1 MSTTARRVARLSQ
14 LRTDRAERVEV
25 DGTPI
30 LLVRDGDTVHA
41 YSADCPHAGA
51 PLEEGALCHGRII
64 CPWHKGTFDVA
75 TGSVLEPPPLLPL
88 DRYPVT
94 LDGDDVL
101 VCAQKLPPPQP
112 DANANASAS
121 ANASSQTQAG
131 AAGETPHFVVI
142 GAGAAGAAACAALR
156 ECGFAGRITL
166 IGDEPHAPY
175 DRTSLSK
182 FVPSFE
188 MAPADVPPLLPPD
201 WLQTHG
207 IERLVA
213 KVARLDVPARTIH
226 FEAGATAPT
235 QAIEP
240 LKYDTA
246 LLATGSVPKVPD
258 IPGRDLGGVHVLRH
272 LDDAAALVDALGDD
286 ATQTR
291 VAILGSSF
299 IGLEVASA
307 LRKHGVPVTV
317 ISPAKVPFAK
327 QFGERAGQMFRALHE
342 SNGVRFRLGTQVV
355 SLEGD
360 EGNVHAVMLEG
371 GEHVDADVVLLGTG
385 VTPATGFVD
394 GLPLQKD
401 GGIVVNAGMHAA
413 CGLYAAGDIA
423 VFSLH
428 ENQEPVRIEHWRVA
442 QQHARIA
449 AQNMCGA
456 RNRYND
462 VPFFWTYHF
471 GKNFGYL
478 GHASEWDEIVVD
490 GDLDRHSFIALY
502 VRDGNVDAVLACERE
517 ALTARLSDAM
527 RGGLTRADALAM
539 IGEHARQASPAA
551 GS

>member
-1 MSTTARRVARLSQ
+1 MSTPARRVARLSE
-14 LRTDRAERVEV
+14 LPADRAIRVTV
-25 DGTPI
+25 DDTPI
-30 LLVRDGDTVHA
+30 LLVRDGDTVRA
-41 YSADCPHAGA
+41 YSPDCPHAGG

-75 TGSVLEPPPLLPL
+75 TGNVLEPPALLPL

-101 VCAQKLPPPQP
+101 VSADKIAAPEPASGTPPADTTAQAK
-112 DANANASAS
+112 
-121 ANASSQTQAG
+121 
-131 AAGETPHFVVI
+131 HYVVI

-156 ECGFAGRITL
+156 EFGFEGRITL
-166 IGDEPHAPY
+166 IGDEAHAPY

-201 WLQTHG
+201 WLRTHG
-207 IERLVA
+207 VERIVA

-226 FEAGATAPT
+226 FESGAGASEPDIAPMT
-235 QAIEP
+235 
-240 LKYDTA
+240 YDTA

-258 IPGRDLGGVHVLRH
+258 IPGCELGGVHVLRH
-272 LDDAAALVDALGDD
+272 LDDAAALIDALGDD
-286 ATQTR
+286 ASQTR
-291 VAILGSSF
+291 VAILGSGF

-317 ISPAKVPFAK
+317 ISRDKVPFAK

-342 SNGVRFRLGTQVV
+342 SNGVTFHLDAQVA

-360 EGNVHAVMLEG
+360 EGNVHSVMLDG
-371 GEHVDADVVLLGTG
+371 GEAIAANVVLLGTG
-385 VTPATGFVD
+385 VAPATGFVD

-401 GGIVVNAGMHAA
+401 GGVVVNAGMNAA
-413 CGLYAAGDIA
+413 CGLYAAGDLA

-456 RNRYND
+456 RNRYVD
-462 VPFFWTYHF
+462 VPYFWTYHY
-471 GKNFGYL
+471 GKNFEYL

-490 GDLDRHSFIALY
+490 GDFDHHQFIALY
-502 VRDGNVDAVLACERE
+502 VRDNNVDAVLACERE

-527 RGGLTRADALAM
+527 RGGLSRAEALAI
-539 IGEHARQASPAA
+539 IGAAAQSAPERAAS
-551 GS
+551 